1 MKYAI
6 LLQDCGYLAARLNVM
21 FFMFFLILLLNLY
34 HDVNYI
40 DRHTKMLANGTE
52 HMFCVESK
60 MHALETVLKLI
71 SGSDDDVDND
81 TYREAAILAY
91 DLLKELKPFFIAQGK
106 TG

>member
-1 MKYAI
+1 
-6 LLQDCGYLAARLNVM
+6 
-21 FFMFFLILLLNLY
+21 
-34 HDVNYI
+34 
-40 DRHTKMLANGTE
+40 
-52 HMFCVESK
+52 MFCAESK
-60 MHALETVLKLI
+60 MHALEAVLKLI